1 MLKLRDKE
9 DKARDKVQPKNVYAP
24 AMETWEIGRH
34 SPEQAFECL
43 LRWAAPG
50 EGVVCFDYFD
60 TLVVRQVAPE
70 HTKRIAAALLNQ
82 LLHVGPSCAE
92 LYGRR
97 QQLELQLCRQRADQG
112 GEPEF
117 DLAELARLWYE
128 ELQRSY
134 PESLSRWDAEG
145 FVRMILDVEL
155 AVEQNVQYPCRP
167 VVDLAR
173 RLKQAGYTLVLASDF
188 YLPGEFFRRMVTAR
202 GLDDLFTQIY
212 VSIDHGA
219 AKGSGR
225 LYDKISADMG
235 LPLSK
240 LFMLGDNPHADI
252 AMATARGLPALRVDN
267 PAQRRLYEK
276 WSATSLASPP
286 AAVFDKRLPESGPFA
301 EMGVSLWLFTW
312 RLLRE
317 LLRNQVQ
324 DVVFF
329 SKEGE
334 LLRQLFDNMQDHVL
348 GHRPVH
354 SHYLLV
360 SRKATFLGSLRP
372 LAHEDFHRIFN
383 HYRDISL
390 RDFLL
395 SLNLE
400 EGWCRGLCVELG
412 LDFDTRHH
420 NLPGHEAFRSL
431 LASPAFAHAYE
442 EGRRRQRHNLQL
454 YIESLAL
461 DHRRRGLTIVDVGW
475 KGSIQDNL
483 YWSFDGEVAVQ
494 GYYLGSLIAT
504 ETALNNRK
512 QGLLFDDRPVPSPYF
527 EVYNNNRSLFEMM
540 LGASHGSADGYYTE
554 AQWTELTPDPH
565 RKVQR
570 RVETPAGPL
579 LVAVR
584 DQPEERRLY
593 EQWIVPLQ
601 QGYLRTAAALN
612 QRIVLAKGYPPLDE
626 WFARCHARMVFSPS
640 RVEVDLFSRLYHLEN
655 FGVFEF
661 TDFRVHEAIGLRR
674 RLGHL
679 RAVRR
684 QPELL
689 ESGIWPPIILN
700 RLGIGWY
707 RHVDGRLR
715 LRRAFSRRE
724 R

>member
-1 MLKLRDKE
+1 MQTFRDKE
-9 DKARDKVQPKNVYAP
+9 HQARDREQSSMVLASV
-24 AMETWEIGRH
+24 METWEIGNKH
-34 SPEQAFECL
+34 PEQVLDIL
-43 LRWAAPG
+43 LRWAGPG
-50 EGVVCFDYFD
+50 EGVICFDYFD
-60 TLVVRQVAPE
+60 TLVVRQVEPE
-70 HTKRIAAALLNQ
+70 YTKRIAAALLNQ

-128 ELQRSY
+128 ELRLAY
-134 PESLSRWDAEG
+134 PESLARWDEEG
-145 FVRMILDVEL
+145 FARMILDVEL
-155 AVEQNVQYPCRP
+155 AVERSVQYPCRP

-173 RLKQAGYTLVLASDF
+173 RLKQAGYTMVLVSDF
-188 YLPGEFFRRMVTAR
+188 YLPGEHFRQMVAAR
-202 GLDDLFTQIY
+202 GLDDLFTRTY

-225 LYDKISADMG
+225 LYDKISADLG
-235 LPLSK
+235 LPTSR

-252 AMATARGLPALRVDN
+252 AMAAARGLPTLRVDN
-267 PAQRRLYEK
+267 PAQRRLYET
-276 WSATSLASPP
+276 WRTTSQASPP
-286 AAVFDKRLPESGPFA
+286 TAFFDKKLPVSGTFA

-317 LLRNQVQ
+317 LLRRQVQ

-334 LLRQLFDNMQDHVL
+334 LLRQLFDLMQDQVL
-348 GHRPVH
+348 GHRPVR

-360 SRKATFLGSLRP
+360 SRKATFLASLRP
-372 LAHEDFHRIFN
+372 LGQEDFHRIFN

-400 EGWCRGLCVELG
+400 EGWCRGLCEELG

-420 NLPGHEAFRSL
+420 NLPGHEALRCL

-454 YIESLAL
+454 YLESLAL
-461 DHRRRGLTIVDVGW
+461 DHRRRGLSIVDVGW

-565 RKVQR
+565 RRVQC

-601 QGYLRTAAALN
+601 QGFLRTAAALN
-612 QRIVLAKGYPPLDE
+612 RRVVLAKGYPPPDE

-640 RVEVDLFSRLYHLEN
+640 RGEVDLFSRLYHLEN

-661 TDFRVHEAIGLRR
+661 TDFRVHETVGLRR

-679 RAVRR
+679 RAVWRR
-684 QPELL
+684 PELL
-689 ESGIWPPIILN
+689 ESGIWPPVILN
-700 RLGIGWY
+700 RLGISWY
-707 RHVDGRLR
+707 RYVDGRR
-715 LRRAFSRRE
+715 RHRRAFPPGRR
-724 R
+724 